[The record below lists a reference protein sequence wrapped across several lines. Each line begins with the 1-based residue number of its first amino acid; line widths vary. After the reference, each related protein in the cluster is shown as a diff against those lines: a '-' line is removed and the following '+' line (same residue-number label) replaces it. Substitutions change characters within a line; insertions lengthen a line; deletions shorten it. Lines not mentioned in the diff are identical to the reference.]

1 MKRVFYILC
10 AIILQVSACMAQTQG
25 GIVKTLGRPA
35 QKGVPLAGVT
45 IRVMES
51 HNAVVSG
58 KNGAFSLPMRKRE
71 GDPFTIQ
78 QVQKTGYELNDKDVI
93 GRKYAFSS
101 AHPITIVMVSTKQL
115 QAEKARIEK
124 NAYAV
129 AEKNYKQQLAALEA
143 RLKNGTIDVKK
154 YHGQVKSLQSGF
166 EKFQALI
173 DGLAEHY
180 AHIDYDDMD
189 ANEREIAQCIENG
202 NFEKAD
208 SLIHY
213 CFDATGVLAR
223 NLKNLERIERGIGQ
237 AKDVITDAN
246 RSMAEVLKRQ
256 AKDAEY
262 LYQLYTIALARFDN
276 EKAGRY
282 ILTRAELDT
291 TNVEWTVQAAKF
303 IADYRSDYDEA
314 MRCYDRAERYAS
326 KQPTWLS
333 TIYTNKGSIYL
344 EQGKYIE
351 AIKAD
356 SIALGLNLNL
366 YGKNDLSTLRTI
378 NNIAVALKK
387 LGLLKQAL
395 VTWNT
400 VYSIAIA
407 DKDTDREFIATVC
420 NNISTTCADLGLHS
434 MALEFGHKALD
445 AYKAK
450 GSVKGEALAC
460 CNIGGCY
467 SSMGQYQEALDCFDR
482 SEQLFKKLFGEDNP
496 QVAWVLAKK
505 GNLYSGLG
513 DTKKAYQYN
522 KRSLD
527 IYKRFY
533 DAKSVVVANALAN
546 FAAVNPNKQEAKAQ
560 VDTALTVLI
569 SQYGERQLDVAHAY
583 YKQAV
588 ICEDM
593 EQYAESEKR
602 LQRALLIY
610 NTIIGTRYNSFSAQ
624 CYASLSDVELGLN
637 RMDKA
642 VEYMN
647 QAVEI
652 SDSVNG
658 DRINLL
664 KLTALHQK
672 AALLLQQKNM
682 ADCKALCLQVIDD
695 SKQVTE
701 LFGDK
706 ISDFYLILSAITM
719 AEAKTKDLIVEKFSQ
734 ALDYALKAYRYKVK
748 VKGQDD
754 DALQSSIYNI
764 LVMSGVL
771 KQFGNAVSSEIAD
784 IIKHNPQQVQNALS
798 KAKQ

>member
-1 MKRVFYILC
+1 MKHTLCILYFILH
-10 AIILQVSACMAQTQG
+10 AIACLAQNQSG
-25 GIVKTLGRPA
+25 MVKTLGRPA

-45 IRVMES
+45 VRIAEA

-58 KNGAFSLPMRKRE
+58 KDGAFSLPMNKKDGESFVIR
-71 GDPFTIQ
+71 
-78 QVQKTGYELNDKDVI
+78 QVQKAGYELNDRDLI

-101 AHPITIVMVSTKQL
+101 THPITIVMVSAKQL
-115 QAEKARIEK
+115 QAEKARIEN
-124 NAYAV
+124 NAYSV
-129 AEKNYKQQLAALEA
+129 AEKNYKKKLAALEA
-143 RLKNGTIDVKK
+143 QLKNGQIDAEN
-154 YHGQVKSLQSGF
+154 YNGQIRSLQGDF
-166 EKFQALI
+166 ERFQSLI
-173 DGLAEHY
+173 DGLSEHY
-180 AHIDYDDMD
+180 AHIDYDEMD
-189 ANEREIAQCIENG
+189 ENEKEIAQCIENG
-202 NFEKAD
+202 NFDKAD
-208 SLIHY
+208 SLIHQ
-213 CFDATGVLAR
+213 CFDVTDVLSR
-223 NLKNLERIERGIGQ
+223 NLKALDRIEQGISQ
-237 AKDVITDAN
+237 AKDVIADTN
-246 RSMAEVLKRQ
+246 RLMAEVLKRQ

-276 EKAGRY
+276 EKAGQY

-344 EQGKYIE
+344 EQGKYAE

-356 SIALGLNLNL
+356 SIALGLSLNL
-366 YGKNDLSTLRTI
+366 YGKKALLTLKLINNTAATLR
-378 NNIAVALKK
+378 K
-387 LGLLKQAL
+387 LGQLKQAL

-467 SSMGQYQEALDCFDR
+467 SCMGQYQEALDCFDR

-533 DAKSVVVANALAN
+533 DAKSVVVANALAD

-560 VDTALTVLI
+560 EDSALAELI
-569 SQYGERQLDVAHAY
+569 SQYGERQLAVADAY

-652 SDSVNG
+652 NDSVNG

-695 SKQVTE
+695 SKQVAE
-701 LFGDK
+701 LFGDI

-734 ALDYALKAYRYKVK
+734 ALDYALKAYHYKVK

-764 LVMSGVL
+764 LVMSGAL

-784 IIKHNPQQVQNALS
+784 IIKNNPQQVQNALS

>member
-1 MKRVFYILC
+1 MKHTLCILYFILH
-10 AIILQVSACMAQTQG
+10 AIACLAQNQSG
-25 GIVKTLGRPA
+25 MVKTLGRPA

-45 IRVMES
+45 VRIAEA

-58 KNGAFSLPMRKRE
+58 KDGAFSLPMNKKDGESFVIR
-71 GDPFTIQ
+71 
-78 QVQKTGYELNDKDVI
+78 QVQKAGYELNDRDLI

-101 AHPITIVMVSTKQL
+101 THPITIVMVSAKQL
-115 QAEKARIEK
+115 QAEKARIEN
-124 NAYAV
+124 NAYSV
-129 AEKNYKQQLAALEA
+129 AEKNYKNKLAALEA
-143 RLKNGTIDVKK
+143 QLKNGQIDAEN
-154 YHGQVKSLQSGF
+154 YNGQIRSLQGDF
-166 EKFQALI
+166 ERFQSLI
-173 DGLAEHY
+173 DGLSEHY
-180 AHIDYDDMD
+180 AHIDYDEMD
-189 ANEREIAQCIENG
+189 ENEKEIAQCIENG
-202 NFEKAD
+202 NFDKAD
-208 SLIHY
+208 SLIHQ
-213 CFDATGVLAR
+213 CFDVTDVLSR
-223 NLKNLERIERGIGQ
+223 NLKALDRIEQGISQ
-237 AKDVITDAN
+237 AKDVIADTN
-246 RSMAEVLKRQ
+246 RLMAEVLKRQ

-276 EKAGRY
+276 EKAGQY

-344 EQGKYIE
+344 EQGKYVE

-356 SIALGLNLNL
+356 SIALGLSLNL
-366 YGKNDLSTLRTI
+366 YGKKALLTLKLINNTAATLR
-378 NNIAVALKK
+378 K
-387 LGLLKQAL
+387 LGQLKQAL

-450 GSVKGEALAC
+450 SSVKGEALAC

-467 SSMGQYQEALDCFDR
+467 SGMGQYQEALDCFDR

-533 DAKSVVVANALAN
+533 DAKSVVVANALAD

-560 VDTALTVLI
+560 VDSALTVLI
-569 SQYGERQLDVAHAY
+569 SQYGERQLAVADAY

-652 SDSVNG
+652 NDSVNG

-695 SKQVTE
+695 SKQVAE
-701 LFGDK
+701 LFGDI

-734 ALDYALKAYRYKVK
+734 ALDYALKAYHYKVK

-764 LVMSGVL
+764 LVMSGAL

-784 IIKHNPQQVQNALS
+784 IIKNNPQQVQNALS

>member
-1 MKRVFYILC
+1 MKHTLCILYFILH
-10 AIILQVSACMAQTQG
+10 AIACLAQNQSG
-25 GIVKTLGRPA
+25 MVKTLGRPA

-45 IRVMES
+45 VRIAEA

-58 KNGAFSLPMRKRE
+58 KDGSFSLPINKKDGESFVIR
-71 GDPFTIQ
+71 
-78 QVQKTGYELNDKDVI
+78 QVQKAGYELNDRDLI

-101 AHPITIVMVSTKQL
+101 THPITIVMVSAKQL
-115 QAEKARIEK
+115 QAEKAKIE
-124 NAYAV
+124 NNVYSV
-129 AEKNYKQQLAALEA
+129 AEKNYKNKLAALEA
-143 RLKNGTIDVKK
+143 QLKNGQIDAEN
-154 YHGQVKSLQSGF
+154 YNGQIRSLQGDF
-166 EKFQALI
+166 ERFQSLI
-173 DGLAEHY
+173 DGLSEHY
-180 AHIDYDDMD
+180 AHIDYDEMD
-189 ANEREIAQCIENG
+189 ENEKEIAQCIENG
-202 NFEKAD
+202 NFDKAD
-208 SLIHY
+208 SLIHQ
-213 CFDATGVLAR
+213 CFDVTDVLSR
-223 NLKNLERIERGIGQ
+223 NLKALDRIEQGISQ
-237 AKDVITDAN
+237 AKDVIADTN
-246 RSMAEVLKRQ
+246 RLMAEVLKRQ

-276 EKAGRY
+276 EKAGQY

-344 EQGKYIE
+344 EQGKYVE

-356 SIALGLNLNL
+356 SIALGLSLNL
-366 YGKNDLSTLRTI
+366 YGKKALLTLKLINNTAATLR
-378 NNIAVALKK
+378 K
-387 LGLLKQAL
+387 LGQLKQAL

-467 SSMGQYQEALDCFDR
+467 SGMGQYQEALDCFDR

-533 DAKSVVVANALAN
+533 DAKSVVVANALAD

-560 VDTALTVLI
+560 VDSALTVLI
-569 SQYGERQLDVAHAY
+569 SQYGERQLAVADAY

-695 SKQVTE
+695 SKQVAE

-734 ALDYALKAYRYKVK
+734 ALDYALKAYHYKVK

>member
-1 MKRVFYILC
+1 MKHTLCILYFILH
-10 AIILQVSACMAQTQG
+10 AIACLAQNQSG
-25 GIVKTLGRPA
+25 MVKTLGRPA

-45 IRVMES
+45 VRIAEA

-58 KNGAFSLPMRKRE
+58 KDGAFSLPMNKKDGESFVIR
-71 GDPFTIQ
+71 
-78 QVQKTGYELNDKDVI
+78 QVQKAGYELNDRDLI

-101 AHPITIVMVSTKQL
+101 THPITIVMVSAKQL
-115 QAEKARIEK
+115 QAEKARIEN
-124 NAYAV
+124 NAYSV
-129 AEKNYKQQLAALEA
+129 AEKNYKNKLAALEA
-143 RLKNGTIDVKK
+143 QLKNGQIDAEN
-154 YHGQVKSLQSGF
+154 YNGQIRSLQGDF
-166 EKFQALI
+166 ERFQSLI
-173 DGLAEHY
+173 DGLSEHY
-180 AHIDYDDMD
+180 AHIDYDEMD
-189 ANEREIAQCIENG
+189 ENEKEIAQCIENG
-202 NFEKAD
+202 NFDKAD
-208 SLIHY
+208 SLIHQ
-213 CFDATGVLAR
+213 CFDVTDVLSR
-223 NLKNLERIERGIGQ
+223 NLKALDRIEQGISQ
-237 AKDVITDAN
+237 AKDVIADTN
-246 RSMAEVLKRQ
+246 RLMAEVLKRQ

-276 EKAGRY
+276 EKAGQY

-344 EQGKYIE
+344 EQGKYVE

-356 SIALGLNLNL
+356 SIALGLSLNL
-366 YGKNDLSTLRTI
+366 YGKKALLTLKLINNTAATLR
-378 NNIAVALKK
+378 K
-387 LGLLKQAL
+387 LGQLKQAL

-467 SSMGQYQEALDCFDR
+467 SGMGQYQEALDCFDR

-533 DAKSVVVANALAN
+533 DAKSVVVANALAD

-560 VDTALTVLI
+560 VDSALTVLI
-569 SQYGERQLDVAHAY
+569 SQYGERQLAVADAY

-652 SDSVNG
+652 NDSVNG

-672 AALLLQQKNM
+672 AALLLQQQNM

-695 SKQVTE
+695 SKQVAE
-701 LFGDK
+701 LFGDI

-734 ALDYALKAYRYKVK
+734 ALDYALKAYHYKVK

-764 LVMSGVL
+764 LVMSGAL

-784 IIKHNPQQVQNALS
+784 IIKNNPQQVQNALS

>member
-1 MKRVFYILC
+1 MKHTLCILYFILH
-10 AIILQVSACMAQTQG
+10 AIACLAQNQSG
-25 GIVKTLGRPA
+25 MVKTLGRPA

-45 IRVMES
+45 VRIAEA

-58 KNGAFSLPMRKRE
+58 KDGAFSLPMNKKDGESFVIR
-71 GDPFTIQ
+71 
-78 QVQKTGYELNDKDVI
+78 QVQKAGYELNDRNLI

-101 AHPITIVMVSTKQL
+101 THPITIVMVSAKQL
-115 QAEKARIEK
+115 QAEKARIEN
-124 NAYAV
+124 NAYSV
-129 AEKNYKQQLAALEA
+129 AEKNYKNKLAALEA
-143 RLKNGTIDVKK
+143 QLKNGQIDAEN
-154 YHGQVKSLQSGF
+154 YNGQIRSLQGDF
-166 EKFQALI
+166 ERFQSLI
-173 DGLAEHY
+173 DGLSEHY
-180 AHIDYDDMD
+180 AHIDYDEMD
-189 ANEREIAQCIENG
+189 ENEKEIAQCIENG
-202 NFEKAD
+202 NFDKAD
-208 SLIHY
+208 SLIHQ
-213 CFDATGVLAR
+213 CFDVTDVLSR
-223 NLKNLERIERGIGQ
+223 NLKALDRIEQGISQ
-237 AKDVITDAN
+237 AKDVIADTN
-246 RSMAEVLKRQ
+246 RLMAEVLKRQ

-276 EKAGRY
+276 EKAEQY

-344 EQGKYIE
+344 EQGKYVE

-356 SIALGLNLNL
+356 SIALGLSLNL
-366 YGKNDLSTLRTI
+366 YGKKALLTLKLINNTAATLR
-378 NNIAVALKK
+378 K
-387 LGLLKQAL
+387 LGQLKQAL

-467 SSMGQYQEALDCFDR
+467 SGMGQYQEALDCFDR

-533 DAKSVVVANALAN
+533 DAKSVVVANALAD

-560 VDTALTVLI
+560 VDSALTVLI
-569 SQYGERQLDVAHAY
+569 SQYGERQLAVADAY

-652 SDSVNG
+652 NDSVNG

-695 SKQVTE
+695 SKQVAE
-701 LFGDK
+701 LFGDI

-734 ALDYALKAYRYKVK
+734 ALDYALKAYHYKVK

-764 LVMSGVL
+764 LVMSGAL

-784 IIKHNPQQVQNALS
+784 IIKNNPQQVQNALS

>member
-1 MKRVFYILC
+1 MKRTLCILYFILH
-10 AIILQVSACMAQTQG
+10 AIACLAQNQSG
-25 GIVKTLGRPA
+25 MVRTLGRPA

-45 IRVMES
+45 VRIAEA

-58 KNGAFSLPMRKRE
+58 KDGAFSLPMNKKDGESFVIR
-71 GDPFTIQ
+71 
-78 QVQKTGYELNDKDVI
+78 QVQKAGYELNDRDLI

-101 AHPITIVMVSTKQL
+101 THPITIVMVSAKQL
-115 QAEKARIEK
+115 QAEKARIEN
-124 NAYAV
+124 NAYSV
-129 AEKNYKQQLAALEA
+129 AEKNYKNKLAALEA
-143 RLKNGTIDVKK
+143 QLKNGQIDAEK
-154 YHGQVKSLQSGF
+154 YSGQIRSLQGDF
-166 EKFQALI
+166 ERFQSLI
-173 DGLAEHY
+173 DGLSEHY

-189 ANEREIAQCIENG
+189 ENEKEIAQCIENG
-202 NFEKAD
+202 NFDKAD
-208 SLIHY
+208 SLIHQ
-213 CFDATGVLAR
+213 CFDVTDVLSR
-223 NLKNLERIERGIGQ
+223 NLKALDRIEQGISQ
-237 AKDVITDAN
+237 AKDVIADTN
-246 RSMAEVLKRQ
+246 RLMAEVLRRQ

-276 EKAGRY
+276 EKAGQY

-344 EQGKYIE
+344 EQGKYVE

-356 SIALGLNLNL
+356 SIALGLSLNL
-366 YGKNDLSTLRTI
+366 YGKKALLTLKLINNTAATLRKI
-378 NNIAVALKK
+378 
-387 LGLLKQAL
+387 GQLKQAL

-467 SSMGQYQEALDCFDR
+467 SGMGQYQEALDCFDR

-533 DAKSVVVANALAN
+533 DAKSVVVANALAD

-560 VDTALTVLI
+560 VDSALTVLV
-569 SQYGERQLDVAHAY
+569 SHYGERQLAVADAY
-583 YKQAV
+583 YTQA
-588 ICEDM
+588 IISADM
-593 EQYAESEKR
+593 EQYVESER
-602 LQRALLIY
+602 QLQRALLIY
-610 NTIIGTRYNSFSAQ
+610 NTVIGTRYNQFSAQ

-642 VEYMN
+642 VEYMS

-652 SDSVNG
+652 NDSVNG
-658 DRINLL
+658 DIFNLL
-664 KLTALHQK
+664 KLTALYQK

-695 SKQVTE
+695 SKQVAE

-734 ALDYALKAYRYKVK
+734 ALDYALKAYHYKVK

-764 LVMSGVL
+764 LVISGVL
-771 KQFGNAVSSEIAD
+771 KQLGNAVSSEIAD

>member
-1 MKRVFYILC
+1 MKHTLCILYFILH
-10 AIILQVSACMAQTQG
+10 AIACLAQNQSG
-25 GIVKTLGRPA
+25 MVKTLGRPA

-45 IRVMES
+45 VRIAEA

-58 KNGAFSLPMRKRE
+58 KDGAFSLPMNKKDGESFVIR
-71 GDPFTIQ
+71 
-78 QVQKTGYELNDKDVI
+78 QVQKAGYELNDRDLI

-101 AHPITIVMVSTKQL
+101 THPITIVMVSAKQL
-115 QAEKARIEK
+115 QAEKARIEN
-124 NAYAV
+124 NAYSV
-129 AEKNYKQQLAALEA
+129 AEKNYKNKLAALEA
-143 RLKNGTIDVKK
+143 QLKNGQIDAEN
-154 YHGQVKSLQSGF
+154 YNGQIRSLQGDF
-166 EKFQALI
+166 ERFQSLI
-173 DGLAEHY
+173 DGLSEHY
-180 AHIDYDDMD
+180 AHIDYDEMD
-189 ANEREIAQCIENG
+189 ENEKEIAQCIENG
-202 NFEKAD
+202 NFDKAD
-208 SLIHY
+208 SLIHR
-213 CFDATGVLAR
+213 CFDVTDVLSR
-223 NLKNLERIERGIGQ
+223 NLKALDRIEQGISQ
-237 AKDVITDAN
+237 AKDVIADTN
-246 RSMAEVLKRQ
+246 RLMAEVLRRQ

-276 EKAGRY
+276 EKAGQY

-344 EQGKYIE
+344 EQGKYVE

-356 SIALGLNLNL
+356 SIALGLSLNL
-366 YGKNDLSTLRTI
+366 YGKKALLTLKLINNTAATLRKI
-378 NNIAVALKK
+378 
-387 LGLLKQAL
+387 GQLKQAL

-467 SSMGQYQEALDCFDR
+467 SGMGQYQEALDCFDR

-533 DAKSVVVANALAN
+533 DAKSVVVANALAD

-560 VDTALTVLI
+560 VDSALTVLI
-569 SQYGERQLDVAHAY
+569 SQYGERQLAVADAY

-652 SDSVNG
+652 NDSVNG

-695 SKQVTE
+695 SKQVAE
-701 LFGDK
+701 LFGDI

-734 ALDYALKAYRYKVK
+734 ALDYALKAYHYKVK

-764 LVMSGVL
+764 LVMSGAL

-784 IIKHNPQQVQNALS
+784 IIKNNPQQVQNALS

>member
-1 MKRVFYILC
+1 MKRTLCILYFILH
-10 AIILQVSACMAQTQG
+10 AIACLAQNQSG
-25 GIVKTLGRPA
+25 MVKTLGRPA

-45 IRVMES
+45 VRIAEA

-58 KNGAFSLPMRKRE
+58 KDGAFSLPMNKKDGESFVIR
-71 GDPFTIQ
+71 
-78 QVQKTGYELNDKDVI
+78 QVQKAGYELNDRDLI

-101 AHPITIVMVSTKQL
+101 THPITIVMVSAKQL
-115 QAEKARIEK
+115 QAEKARIEN
-124 NAYAV
+124 NAYSV
-129 AEKNYKQQLAALEA
+129 AEKNYKKKLAALEA
-143 RLKNGTIDVKK
+143 QLKNGQIDAEN
-154 YHGQVKSLQSGF
+154 YNGQIRSLQGDF
-166 EKFQALI
+166 ERFQSLI
-173 DGLAEHY
+173 DGLSEHY
-180 AHIDYDDMD
+180 AHIDYDEMD
-189 ANEREIAQCIENG
+189 ENEKEIAQCIENG
-202 NFEKAD
+202 NFDKAD
-208 SLIHY
+208 SLIHQ
-213 CFDATGVLAR
+213 CFDVTDVLSR
-223 NLKNLERIERGIGQ
+223 NLKALDRIEQGISQ
-237 AKDVITDAN
+237 AKDVIADTN
-246 RSMAEVLKRQ
+246 RLMAEVLRRQ

-276 EKAGRY
+276 EKAGQY

-303 IADYRSDYDEA
+303 IDNYQSDYDKA
-314 MRCYDRAERYAS
+314 MRYYDRAERYAS
-326 KQPTWLS
+326 KHPVWLP
-333 TIYTNKGSIYL
+333 TIYANKGSIYL

-356 SIALGLNLNL
+356 SIALGLSLNL
-366 YGKNDLSTLRTI
+366 YEKKALLTLKLINNTAATLR
-378 NNIAVALKK
+378 K
-387 LGLLKQAL
+387 LGQLKQAL

-467 SSMGQYQEALDCFDR
+467 SGMGQYQEALDCFDR

-533 DAKSVVVANALAN
+533 DAKSVVVANALAD

-560 VDTALTVLI
+560 VDSALTVLI
-569 SQYGERQLDVAHAY
+569 SQYGERQLAVADAY

-652 SDSVNG
+652 NDSVNG
-658 DRINLL
+658 DRINQL

-695 SKQVTE
+695 SKQVAE

-734 ALDYALKAYRYKVK
+734 ALDYALKAYHYKVK

-764 LVMSGVL
+764 LVISGVL
-771 KQFGNAVSSEIAD
+771 KQLGNAVSSEIAD

>member
-1 MKRVFYILC
+1 MKRTLYILYFILH
-10 AIILQVSACMAQTQG
+10 AIACLAQNQSG
-25 GIVKTLGRPA
+25 MVKTLGRPA

-45 IRVMES
+45 VRIAEA

-58 KNGAFSLPMRKRE
+58 KDGAFSLPINKKDGESFVIR
-71 GDPFTIQ
+71 
-78 QVQKTGYELNDKDVI
+78 QVQKAGYELNDRDLI

-101 AHPITIVMVSTKQL
+101 THPITIVMVSAKQL
-115 QAEKARIEK
+115 QAEKARIEN
-124 NAYAV
+124 NAYSV
-129 AEKNYKQQLAALEA
+129 AEKNYKNKLAALEA
-143 RLKNGTIDVKK
+143 QLKNGQIDAEK
-154 YHGQVKSLQSGF
+154 YNGQIRSLQGDF
-166 EKFQALI
+166 ERFQSLI
-173 DGLAEHY
+173 DGLSEHY

-189 ANEREIAQCIENG
+189 ENEKEIAQCIENG
-202 NFEKAD
+202 NFDKAD
-208 SLIHY
+208 SLIHQ
-213 CFDATGVLAR
+213 CFDVTDVLSR
-223 NLKNLERIERGIGQ
+223 NLKALDRIEQGISQ
-237 AKDVITDAN
+237 AKDVIADAN
-246 RSMAEVLKRQ
+246 RSMAKVLRRQ

-276 EKAGRY
+276 EKAGQY

-344 EQGKYIE
+344 EQGKYVE

-356 SIALGLNLNL
+356 SIALGLSLNL
-366 YGKNDLSTLRTI
+366 YGKKALLTLKLINNTAATLR
-378 NNIAVALKK
+378 K
-387 LGLLKQAL
+387 LGQLKQAL

-467 SSMGQYQEALDCFDR
+467 SGMGQYQEALDCFDR

-533 DAKSVVVANALAN
+533 DAKSVVVANALAD

-560 VDTALTVLI
+560 VDSALTVLI

-602 LQRALLIY
+602 LQRALLVY

-624 CYASLSDVELGLN
+624 CLASLSDVEWGLN
-637 RMDKA
+637 KMDKA
-642 VEYMN
+642 MEYMN

-652 SDSVNG
+652 SDSING
-658 DRINLL
+658 GCINLL
-664 KLTALHQK
+664 KLTALYQK

-695 SKQVTE
+695 SKQVAE

-734 ALDYALKAYRYKVK
+734 ALDYALKAYHYKVK

-764 LVMSGVL
+764 LVISGVL
-771 KQFGNAVSSEIAD
+771 KQLGNAVSSEIAD

>member
-1 MKRVFYILC
+1 MKRTLYILYFILH
-10 AIILQVSACMAQTQG
+10 AIACLAQNQSG
-25 GIVKTLGRPA
+25 MVRTLGRPA

-45 IRVMES
+45 VRIAEA

-58 KNGAFSLPMRKRE
+58 KDGAFSLPINKKDGESFVIR
-71 GDPFTIQ
+71 
-78 QVQKTGYELNDKDVI
+78 QVQKAGYELNDRDLI

-101 AHPITIVMVSTKQL
+101 THPITIVMVSAKQL
-115 QAEKARIEK
+115 QAEKARIEN
-124 NAYAV
+124 NAYSV
-129 AEKNYKQQLAALEA
+129 AEKNYKNKLAALEA
-143 RLKNGTIDVKK
+143 QLKNGQIDAEK
-154 YHGQVKSLQSGF
+154 YNGQIRSLQGDF
-166 EKFQALI
+166 ERFQSLI
-173 DGLAEHY
+173 DGLSEHY
-180 AHIDYDDMD
+180 AHIDYDEMD
-189 ANEREIAQCIENG
+189 ENEKEIAQCIENG
-202 NFEKAD
+202 NFDKAD
-208 SLIHY
+208 SLIHQ
-213 CFDATGVLAR
+213 CFDVTDVLSR
-223 NLKNLERIERGIGQ
+223 NLKALDRIEQGISQ
-237 AKDVITDAN
+237 AKDVIADTN
-246 RSMAEVLKRQ
+246 RLMAEVLKRQ

-276 EKAGRY
+276 EKAGQY

-344 EQGKYIE
+344 EQGKYVE

-356 SIALGLNLNL
+356 SIALGLSLNL
-366 YGKNDLSTLRTI
+366 YGKKALLTLKLINNTAATLR
-378 NNIAVALKK
+378 K
-387 LGLLKQAL
+387 LGQLKQAL

-467 SSMGQYQEALDCFDR
+467 SGMGQYQEALDCFDR

-533 DAKSVVVANALAN
+533 DAKSVVVANALAD

-560 VDTALTVLI
+560 VDSALTVLI

-602 LQRALLIY
+602 LQRALLVY

-652 SDSVNG
+652 NDSVNG

-695 SKQVTE
+695 SKQVAE
-701 LFGDK
+701 LFGDI

-734 ALDYALKAYRYKVK
+734 ALDYALKAYHYKVK

-764 LVMSGVL
+764 LVISGVL
-771 KQFGNAVSSEIAD
+771 KQLGNAVSSEIAD

>member
-1 MKRVFYILC
+1 MKRTLCILYFILH
-10 AIILQVSACMAQTQG
+10 AIACLAQNQSG
-25 GIVKTLGRPA
+25 MVRTLGRPA

-45 IRVMES
+45 VRIAEA

-58 KNGAFSLPMRKRE
+58 KDGAFSLPMNKKDGESFVIR
-71 GDPFTIQ
+71 
-78 QVQKTGYELNDKDVI
+78 QVQKAGYELNDRDLI

-101 AHPITIVMVSTKQL
+101 THPITIVMVSAKQL
-115 QAEKARIEK
+115 QAEKARIEN
-124 NAYAV
+124 NAYSV
-129 AEKNYKQQLAALEA
+129 AEKNYKNKLAALEA
-143 RLKNGTIDVKK
+143 QLKNGQIDAEK
-154 YHGQVKSLQSGF
+154 YSGQIRSLQGDF
-166 EKFQALI
+166 ERFQSLI
-173 DGLAEHY
+173 DGLSEHY

-189 ANEREIAQCIENG
+189 ENEKEIAQCIENG
-202 NFEKAD
+202 NFDKAD
-208 SLIHY
+208 SLIHR
-213 CFDATGVLAR
+213 CFDVTDVLSR
-223 NLKNLERIERGIGQ
+223 NLKALDRIEQGISQ
-237 AKDVITDAN
+237 AKDVIADTN
-246 RSMAEVLKRQ
+246 RLMAEVLRRQ

-276 EKAGRY
+276 EKAGQY

-344 EQGKYIE
+344 EQGKYVE

-356 SIALGLNLNL
+356 SIALGLSLNL
-366 YGKNDLSTLRTI
+366 YGKKALLTLKLINNTAATLRKI
-378 NNIAVALKK
+378 
-387 LGLLKQAL
+387 GQLKQAL

-467 SSMGQYQEALDCFDR
+467 SGMGQYQEALDCFDR

-533 DAKSVVVANALAN
+533 DAKSVVVANALAD

-560 VDTALTVLI
+560 VDSALTVLV
-569 SQYGERQLDVAHAY
+569 SHYGERQLAVADAY
-583 YKQAV
+583 YTQA
-588 ICEDM
+588 IISADM
-593 EQYAESEKR
+593 EQYVESER
-602 LQRALLIY
+602 QLQRALLIY
-610 NTIIGTRYNSFSAQ
+610 NTVIGTRYNSFSAR
-624 CYASLSDVELGLN
+624 CLASLSDVEWGLN
-637 RMDKA
+637 KMDKA
-642 VEYMN
+642 MEYMN

-652 SDSVNG
+652 SDSING
-658 DRINLL
+658 GCINLL
-664 KLTALHQK
+664 KLTALYQK

-695 SKQVTE
+695 SKQVAE

-734 ALDYALKAYRYKVK
+734 ALDYALKAYHYKVK

-764 LVMSGVL
+764 LVISGVL
-771 KQFGNAVSSEIAD
+771 KQLGNAVSSEIAD

>member
-1 MKRVFYILC
+1 MKRTLYILYFILH
-10 AIILQVSACMAQTQG
+10 AIACLAQNQSG
-25 GIVKTLGRPA
+25 MVRTLGRPA

-45 IRVMES
+45 VRIAEA

-58 KNGAFSLPMRKRE
+58 KDGAFSLPINKKDGESFVIR
-71 GDPFTIQ
+71 
-78 QVQKTGYELNDKDVI
+78 QVQKAGYELNDRDLI

-101 AHPITIVMVSTKQL
+101 THPITIVMVSAKQL
-115 QAEKARIEK
+115 QAEKARIEN
-124 NAYAV
+124 NAYSV
-129 AEKNYKQQLAALEA
+129 AEKNYKNKLAALEA
-143 RLKNGTIDVKK
+143 QLKNGQIDAEK
-154 YHGQVKSLQSGF
+154 YNGQIRSLQGDF
-166 EKFQALI
+166 ERFQSLI
-173 DGLAEHY
+173 DGLSEHY

-189 ANEREIAQCIENG
+189 ENEKEIAQCIENG
-202 NFEKAD
+202 NFDKAD
-208 SLIHY
+208 SLIHQ
-213 CFDATGVLAR
+213 CFDVTDVLSR
-223 NLKNLERIERGIGQ
+223 NLKALDRIEQGISQ
-237 AKDVITDAN
+237 AKDVIADAN
-246 RSMAEVLKRQ
+246 RSMAKVLRRQ

-276 EKAGRY
+276 EKAGQY

-344 EQGKYIE
+344 EQGKYVE

-356 SIALGLNLNL
+356 SIALGLSLNL
-366 YGKNDLSTLRTI
+366 YGKKALLTLKLINNTAATLR
-378 NNIAVALKK
+378 K
-387 LGLLKQAL
+387 LGQLKQAL

-467 SSMGQYQEALDCFDR
+467 SGMGQYQEALDCFDR

-533 DAKSVVVANALAN
+533 DAKSVVVANALAD

-560 VDTALTVLI
+560 VDSALTVLI

-624 CYASLSDVELGLN
+624 CLASLSDVEWGLN
-637 RMDKA
+637 KMDKA
-642 VEYMN
+642 MEYMN

-652 SDSVNG
+652 SDSING
-658 DRINLL
+658 GCINLL
-664 KLTALHQK
+664 KLTALYQK

-695 SKQVTE
+695 SKQVAE

-734 ALDYALKAYRYKVK
+734 ALDYALKAYHYKVK

-764 LVMSGVL
+764 LVISGVL
-771 KQFGNAVSSEIAD
+771 KQLGNAVSSEIAD

>member
-1 MKRVFYILC
+1 MKHTLCILYFILH
-10 AIILQVSACMAQTQG
+10 AIACLAQNQSG
-25 GIVKTLGRPA
+25 MVKTLGRPA

-45 IRVMES
+45 VRIAEA

-58 KNGAFSLPMRKRE
+58 KDGAFSLPMNKKDGESFVIR
-71 GDPFTIQ
+71 
-78 QVQKTGYELNDKDVI
+78 QVQKAGYELNDRDLI

-101 AHPITIVMVSTKQL
+101 THPITIVMVSAKQL
-115 QAEKARIEK
+115 QAEKARIEN
-124 NAYAV
+124 NAYSV
-129 AEKNYKQQLAALEA
+129 AEKNYKKKLAALEA
-143 RLKNGTIDVKK
+143 QLKNGQIDAEN
-154 YHGQVKSLQSGF
+154 YNGQIRSLQGDF
-166 EKFQALI
+166 ERFQSLI
-173 DGLAEHY
+173 DGLSEHY
-180 AHIDYDDMD
+180 AHIDYDEMD
-189 ANEREIAQCIENG
+189 ENEKEIAQCIENG
-202 NFEKAD
+202 NFDKAD
-208 SLIHY
+208 SLIHQ
-213 CFDATGVLAR
+213 CFDVTDVLSR
-223 NLKNLERIERGIGQ
+223 NLKALDRIEQGISQ
-237 AKDVITDAN
+237 AKDVIADTN
-246 RSMAEVLKRQ
+246 RLMAEVLKRQ

-276 EKAGRY
+276 EKAGQY

-344 EQGKYIE
+344 EQGKYAE

-356 SIALGLNLNL
+356 SIALGLSLNL
-366 YGKNDLSTLRTI
+366 YGKKALLTLKLINNTAATLR
-378 NNIAVALKK
+378 K
-387 LGLLKQAL
+387 LGQLKQAL

-467 SSMGQYQEALDCFDR
+467 SCMGQYQEALDCFDR

-533 DAKSVVVANALAN
+533 DAKSVVVANALAD

-560 VDTALTVLI
+560 VDSALTVLI
-569 SQYGERQLDVAHAY
+569 SQYGERQLAVADAY

-652 SDSVNG
+652 NDSVNG

-695 SKQVTE
+695 SKQVAE
-701 LFGDK
+701 LFGDI

-734 ALDYALKAYRYKVK
+734 ALDYALKAYHYKVK

-764 LVMSGVL
+764 LVMSGAL

-784 IIKHNPQQVQNALS
+784 IIKNNPQQVQNALS

>member
-1 MKRVFYILC
+1 MKRTLYILYFILH
-10 AIILQVSACMAQTQG
+10 AIACLAQNQSG
-25 GIVKTLGRPA
+25 MVKTLGRPA

-45 IRVMES
+45 VRIAEA

-58 KNGAFSLPMRKRE
+58 KYGAFSLPINKKDGESFVIR
-71 GDPFTIQ
+71 
-78 QVQKTGYELNDKDVI
+78 QVQKAGYELNDRDLI

-101 AHPITIVMVSTKQL
+101 THPITIVMVSAKQL
-115 QAEKARIEK
+115 QAEKARIES
-124 NAYAV
+124 NAYSV
-129 AEKNYKQQLAALEA
+129 AEKNYRNKLAALEA
-143 RLKNGTIDVKK
+143 QLKNGQIDAEN
-154 YHGQVKSLQSGF
+154 YNGQIRSLQGDF
-166 EKFQALI
+166 ERFQSLI
-173 DGLAEHY
+173 DGLSEHY
-180 AHIDYDDMD
+180 AHIDYDEMD
-189 ANEREIAQCIENG
+189 ENEKEIAQCIENG
-202 NFEKAD
+202 NFDKAD
-208 SLIHY
+208 SLIHQ
-213 CFDATGVLAR
+213 CFDVTDVLSR
-223 NLKNLERIERGIGQ
+223 NLKALDRIEQGISQ
-237 AKDVITDAN
+237 AKDVIADTN
-246 RSMAEVLKRQ
+246 RLMAEVLKRQ

-276 EKAGRY
+276 EKAGQY

-344 EQGKYIE
+344 EQGKYVE

-356 SIALGLNLNL
+356 SIALGLSLNL
-366 YGKNDLSTLRTI
+366 YGNKALLTLKLINNTAATLR
-378 NNIAVALKK
+378 K
-387 LGLLKQAL
+387 LGQLKQAL

-467 SSMGQYQEALDCFDR
+467 SCMGQYQEALDCFDR

-533 DAKSVVVANALAN
+533 DAKSVVVANALAD

-560 VDTALTVLI
+560 VDSALTVLI
-569 SQYGERQLDVAHAY
+569 SQYGERQLAVADAY

-652 SDSVNG
+652 NDSVNG

-695 SKQVTE
+695 SKQVAE

-719 AEAKTKDLIVEKFSQ
+719 TEAKTKDLIVEKFSQ
-734 ALDYALKAYRYKVK
+734 ALDYALKAYHYKVK

>member
-1 MKRVFYILC
+1 MKRTLCILYFILH
-10 AIILQVSACMAQTQG
+10 AIACLAQNQSG
-25 GIVKTLGRPA
+25 MVKTLGRPA

-45 IRVMES
+45 VRIAEA

-58 KNGAFSLPMRKRE
+58 KDGAFSLPMNKKDGESFVIR
-71 GDPFTIQ
+71 
-78 QVQKTGYELNDKDVI
+78 QVQKAGYELNDRDLI

-101 AHPITIVMVSTKQL
+101 THPITIVMVSAKQL
-115 QAEKARIEK
+115 QAEKARIEN
-124 NAYAV
+124 NAYSV
-129 AEKNYKQQLAALEA
+129 AEKNYKNKLAALEA
-143 RLKNGTIDVKK
+143 QLKNGQIDAEK
-154 YHGQVKSLQSGF
+154 YNGQIRSLQGDF
-166 EKFQALI
+166 ERFQSLI
-173 DGLAEHY
+173 DGLSEHY
-180 AHIDYDDMD
+180 AHIDYDEMD
-189 ANEREIAQCIENG
+189 ENEKEIAQCIENG
-202 NFEKAD
+202 NFDKAD
-208 SLIHY
+208 SLIHQ
-213 CFDATGVLAR
+213 CFDVTDVLSR
-223 NLKNLERIERGIGQ
+223 NLKALDRIEQGISQ
-237 AKDVITDAN
+237 AKDVIADTN
-246 RSMAEVLKRQ
+246 RLMAEVLKRQ

-276 EKAGRY
+276 EKAEQY

-344 EQGKYIE
+344 EQGKYVE

-356 SIALGLNLNL
+356 SIALGLSLNL
-366 YGKNDLSTLRTI
+366 YGKKALLTLKLINNTAATLR
-378 NNIAVALKK
+378 K
-387 LGLLKQAL
+387 LGQLKQAL

-467 SSMGQYQEALDCFDR
+467 SGMGQYQEALDCFDR

-533 DAKSVVVANALAN
+533 DAKSVVVANALAD

-560 VDTALTVLI
+560 VDSALTVLI

-602 LQRALLIY
+602 LQRALLVY

-642 VEYMN
+642 VEYMS

-652 SDSVNG
+652 NDSVNG
-658 DRINLL
+658 DKFNLL
-664 KLTALHQK
+664 KLTALYQK

-695 SKQVTE
+695 SKQVAE

-734 ALDYALKAYRYKVK
+734 ALDYALKAYHYKVK
-748 VKGQDD
+748 VKGRDD

-764 LVMSGVL
+764 LVISGVL
-771 KQFGNAVSSEIAD
+771 KQLGNAVSSEIAD

>member
-1 MKRVFYILC
+1 MKHTLCILYFILH
-10 AIILQVSACMAQTQG
+10 AIACLAQNQSG
-25 GIVKTLGRPA
+25 MVKTLGRPA

-45 IRVMES
+45 VRIAEA

-58 KNGAFSLPMRKRE
+58 KDGAFSLPMNKKDGESFVIR
-71 GDPFTIQ
+71 
-78 QVQKTGYELNDKDVI
+78 QVQKAGYELNDRDLI

-101 AHPITIVMVSTKQL
+101 THPITIVMVSAKQL
-115 QAEKARIEK
+115 QAEKARIEN
-124 NAYAV
+124 NAYSV
-129 AEKNYKQQLAALEA
+129 AEKNYKNKLAALEA
-143 RLKNGTIDVKK
+143 QLKNGQIDAEK
-154 YHGQVKSLQSGF
+154 YNGQIRSLQGDF
-166 EKFQALI
+166 ERFQSLI
-173 DGLAEHY
+173 DGLSEHY
-180 AHIDYDDMD
+180 AHIDYDEMD
-189 ANEREIAQCIENG
+189 ENEKEIAQCIENG
-202 NFEKAD
+202 NFDKAD
-208 SLIHY
+208 SLIHQ
-213 CFDATGVLAR
+213 CFDVTDVLSR
-223 NLKNLERIERGIGQ
+223 NLKALDRIEQGISQ
-237 AKDVITDAN
+237 AKDVIADTN
-246 RSMAEVLKRQ
+246 RLMAEVLKRQ

-276 EKAGRY
+276 EKAGQY

-344 EQGKYIE
+344 EQGKYVE

-356 SIALGLNLNL
+356 SIALGLSLNL
-366 YGKNDLSTLRTI
+366 YGKKALLTLKLINNTAATLR
-378 NNIAVALKK
+378 K
-387 LGLLKQAL
+387 LGQLKQAL

-450 GSVKGEALAC
+450 DSVKGEALAC

-467 SSMGQYQEALDCFDR
+467 SGMGQYQEALDCFDR

-533 DAKSVVVANALAN
+533 DAKSVVVANALAD

-560 VDTALTVLI
+560 VDSALTVLI
-569 SQYGERQLDVAHAY
+569 SQYGERQLAVADAY

-652 SDSVNG
+652 NDSVNG

-695 SKQVTE
+695 SKQVAE
-701 LFGDK
+701 LFGDI

-734 ALDYALKAYRYKVK
+734 ALDYALKAYHYKVK

-764 LVMSGVL
+764 LVMSGAL

-784 IIKHNPQQVQNALS
+784 IIKNNPQQVQNALS

>member
-1 MKRVFYILC
+1 MKHTLCILYFILH
-10 AIILQVSACMAQTQG
+10 AIACLAQNQSG
-25 GIVKTLGRPA
+25 MVKTLGRPA

-45 IRVMES
+45 VRIAEA

-58 KNGAFSLPMRKRE
+58 KDGAFSLPMNKKDGESFVIR
-71 GDPFTIQ
+71 
-78 QVQKTGYELNDKDVI
+78 QVQKAGYELNDRDLI

-101 AHPITIVMVSTKQL
+101 THPITIVMVSAKQL
-115 QAEKARIEK
+115 QAEKARIEN
-124 NAYAV
+124 NAYSV
-129 AEKNYKQQLAALEA
+129 AEKNYKKKLAALEA
-143 RLKNGTIDVKK
+143 QLKNGQIDAEN
-154 YHGQVKSLQSGF
+154 YNGQIRSLQGDF
-166 EKFQALI
+166 ERFQSLI
-173 DGLAEHY
+173 DGLSEHY
-180 AHIDYDDMD
+180 AHIDYDEMD
-189 ANEREIAQCIENG
+189 ENEKEIAQCIENG
-202 NFEKAD
+202 NFDKAD
-208 SLIHY
+208 SLIHQ
-213 CFDATGVLAR
+213 CFDVTDVLSR
-223 NLKNLERIERGIGQ
+223 NLKALDRIEQGISQ
-237 AKDVITDAN
+237 AKDVIADTN
-246 RSMAEVLKRQ
+246 RLMAEVLKRQ

-276 EKAGRY
+276 EKAGQY

-344 EQGKYIE
+344 EQGKYVE

-356 SIALGLNLNL
+356 SIALGLSLNL
-366 YGKNDLSTLRTI
+366 YGKKALLTLKLINNTAATLR
-378 NNIAVALKK
+378 K
-387 LGLLKQAL
+387 LGQLKQAL

-467 SSMGQYQEALDCFDR
+467 SCMGQYQEALDCFDR

-533 DAKSVVVANALAN
+533 DAKSVVVANALAD

-560 VDTALTVLI
+560 VDSALTVLI
-569 SQYGERQLDVAHAY
+569 SQYGERQLAVADAY

-652 SDSVNG
+652 NDSVNG

-695 SKQVTE
+695 SKQVAE
-701 LFGDK
+701 LFGDI

-734 ALDYALKAYRYKVK
+734 ALDYALKAYHYKVK

-764 LVMSGVL
+764 LVMSGAL

-784 IIKHNPQQVQNALS
+784 IIKNNPQQVQNALS

>member
-1 MKRVFYILC
+1 MKRTLYILYFILH
-10 AIILQVSACMAQTQG
+10 AIACLAQNQSG
-25 GIVKTLGRPA
+25 MVRTLGRPA

-45 IRVMES
+45 VRIAEA

-58 KNGAFSLPMRKRE
+58 KDGAFSLPINKKDGESFVIR
-71 GDPFTIQ
+71 
-78 QVQKTGYELNDKDVI
+78 QVQKAGYELNDRDLI

-101 AHPITIVMVSTKQL
+101 THPITIVMVSAKQL
-115 QAEKARIEK
+115 QAEKARIEN
-124 NAYAV
+124 NAYSV
-129 AEKNYKQQLAALEA
+129 AEKNYKNKLAALEA
-143 RLKNGTIDVKK
+143 QLKNGQIDAEK
-154 YHGQVKSLQSGF
+154 YNGQIRSLQGDF
-166 EKFQALI
+166 ERFQSLI
-173 DGLAEHY
+173 DGLSEHY

-189 ANEREIAQCIENG
+189 ENEKEIAQCIENG
-202 NFEKAD
+202 NFDKAD
-208 SLIHY
+208 SLIHQ
-213 CFDATGVLAR
+213 CFDVTDVLSR
-223 NLKNLERIERGIGQ
+223 NLKALDRIEQGISQ
-237 AKDVITDAN
+237 AKDVIADAN
-246 RSMAEVLKRQ
+246 RSMAKVLRRQ

-276 EKAGRY
+276 EKAGQY

-344 EQGKYIE
+344 EQGKYVE

-356 SIALGLNLNL
+356 SIALGLSLNL
-366 YGKNDLSTLRTI
+366 YGKKALLTLKLINNTAATLR
-378 NNIAVALKK
+378 K
-387 LGLLKQAL
+387 LGQLKQAL

-467 SSMGQYQEALDCFDR
+467 SGMGQYQEALDCFDR

-533 DAKSVVVANALAN
+533 DAKSVVVANALAD

-560 VDTALTVLI
+560 VDSALTVLI

-602 LQRALLIY
+602 LQRALLVY

-624 CYASLSDVELGLN
+624 CLASLSDVEWGLN
-637 RMDKA
+637 KMDKA
-642 VEYMN
+642 MEYMN

-652 SDSVNG
+652 SDSING
-658 DRINLL
+658 GCINLL
-664 KLTALHQK
+664 KLTALYQK

-695 SKQVTE
+695 SKQVAE

-734 ALDYALKAYRYKVK
+734 ALDYALKAYHYKVK

-764 LVMSGVL
+764 LVISGVL
-771 KQFGNAVSSEIAD
+771 KQLGNAVSSEIAD

>member
-1 MKRVFYILC
+1 MKHTLCILYFILH
-10 AIILQVSACMAQTQG
+10 AIACLAQNQSG
-25 GIVKTLGRPA
+25 MVKTLGRPA

-45 IRVMES
+45 VRIAEA

-58 KNGAFSLPMRKRE
+58 KDGAFSLPMNKKDGESFVIR
-71 GDPFTIQ
+71 
-78 QVQKTGYELNDKDVI
+78 QVQKAGYELNDRDLI

-101 AHPITIVMVSTKQL
+101 THPITIVMVSAKQL
-115 QAEKARIEK
+115 QAEKARIEN
-124 NAYAV
+124 NAYSV
-129 AEKNYKQQLAALEA
+129 AEKNYKKKLAALEA
-143 RLKNGTIDVKK
+143 QLKNGQIDAEN
-154 YHGQVKSLQSGF
+154 YNGQIRSLQGDF
-166 EKFQALI
+166 ERFQSLI
-173 DGLAEHY
+173 DGLSEHY
-180 AHIDYDDMD
+180 AHIDYDEMD
-189 ANEREIAQCIENG
+189 ENEKEIAQCIENG
-202 NFEKAD
+202 NFDKAD
-208 SLIHY
+208 SLIHQ
-213 CFDATGVLAR
+213 CFDVTDVLSR
-223 NLKNLERIERGIGQ
+223 NLKALDRIEQGISQ
-237 AKDVITDAN
+237 AKDVIADTN
-246 RSMAEVLKRQ
+246 RLMAEVLKRQ

-276 EKAGRY
+276 EKAEQY

-344 EQGKYIE
+344 EQGKYVE

-356 SIALGLNLNL
+356 SIALGLSLNL
-366 YGKNDLSTLRTI
+366 YGKKALLTLKLINNTAATLR
-378 NNIAVALKK
+378 K
-387 LGLLKQAL
+387 LGQLKQAL

-467 SSMGQYQEALDCFDR
+467 SGMGQYQEALDCFDR

-533 DAKSVVVANALAN
+533 DAKSVVVANALAD

-560 VDTALTVLI
+560 VDSALTVLI
-569 SQYGERQLDVAHAY
+569 SQYGERQLAVADAY

-652 SDSVNG
+652 NDSVNG

-695 SKQVTE
+695 SKQVAE
-701 LFGDK
+701 LFDDI

-734 ALDYALKAYRYKVK
+734 ALDYALKAYHYKVK

-764 LVMSGVL
+764 LVMSGAL

-784 IIKHNPQQVQNALS
+784 IIKNNPQQVQNALS

>member
-1 MKRVFYILC
+1 MKHTLCILYFILH
-10 AIILQVSACMAQTQG
+10 AIACLAQNQSG
-25 GIVKTLGRPA
+25 MVKTLGRPA

-45 IRVMES
+45 VRIAEA

-58 KNGAFSLPMRKRE
+58 KDGAFSLPMNKKDGESFVIR
-71 GDPFTIQ
+71 
-78 QVQKTGYELNDKDVI
+78 QVQKAGYELNDRDLI

-101 AHPITIVMVSTKQL
+101 THPITIVMVSAKQL
-115 QAEKARIEK
+115 QAEKARIEN
-124 NAYAV
+124 NAYSV
-129 AEKNYKQQLAALEA
+129 AEKNYKNKLAALEA
-143 RLKNGTIDVKK
+143 QLKNGQIDAEN
-154 YHGQVKSLQSGF
+154 YNGQIRSLQGDF
-166 EKFQALI
+166 ERFQSLI
-173 DGLAEHY
+173 DGLSEHY
-180 AHIDYDDMD
+180 AHIDYDEMD
-189 ANEREIAQCIENG
+189 ENEKEIAQCIENG
-202 NFEKAD
+202 NFDKAD
-208 SLIHY
+208 SLIHQ
-213 CFDATGVLAR
+213 CFDVTDVLSR
-223 NLKNLERIERGIGQ
+223 NLKALDRIEQGISQ
-237 AKDVITDAN
+237 AKDVIADTN
-246 RSMAEVLKRQ
+246 RLMAEVLKRQ

-276 EKAGRY
+276 EKAGQY

-344 EQGKYIE
+344 EQGKYVE
-351 AIKAD
+351 AIKVD
-356 SIALGLNLNL
+356 SIALGLSLNL
-366 YGKNDLSTLRTI
+366 YGKKALLTLKLINNTASTLR
-378 NNIAVALKK
+378 K
-387 LGLLKQAL
+387 LGQLKQAL

-467 SSMGQYQEALDCFDR
+467 SGMGQYQEALDCFDR

-533 DAKSVVVANALAN
+533 DAKSVVVANALAD

-560 VDTALTVLI
+560 VDSALTVLI
-569 SQYGERQLDVAHAY
+569 SQYGERQLAVADAY

-652 SDSVNG
+652 NDSVNG

-695 SKQVTE
+695 SKQVAE
-701 LFGDK
+701 LFGDI

-764 LVMSGVL
+764 LVMSGAL

-784 IIKHNPQQVQNALS
+784 IIKNNPQQVQNALS

>member
-1 MKRVFYILC
+1 MKHTLCILYFILH
-10 AIILQVSACMAQTQG
+10 AIACLAQNQSG
-25 GIVKTLGRPA
+25 MVKTLGRPA

-45 IRVMES
+45 VRIAEA

-58 KNGAFSLPMRKRE
+58 KDGAFSLPMNKKDGESFVIR
-71 GDPFTIQ
+71 
-78 QVQKTGYELNDKDVI
+78 QVQKAGYELNDRDLI

-101 AHPITIVMVSTKQL
+101 THPITIVMVSAKQL
-115 QAEKARIEK
+115 QAEKARIEN
-124 NAYAV
+124 NAYSV
-129 AEKNYKQQLAALEA
+129 AEKNYKNKLAALEEQ
-143 RLKNGTIDVKK
+143 LKNGQIDAEN
-154 YHGQVKSLQSGF
+154 YNGQIRSLQGDF
-166 EKFQALI
+166 ERFQSLI
-173 DGLAEHY
+173 DGLSEHY
-180 AHIDYDDMD
+180 AHIDYDEMD
-189 ANEREIAQCIENG
+189 ENEKEIAQCIENG
-202 NFEKAD
+202 NFDKAD
-208 SLIHY
+208 SLIHQ
-213 CFDATGVLAR
+213 CFDVTDVLSR
-223 NLKNLERIERGIGQ
+223 NLKALDRIEQGISQ
-237 AKDVITDAN
+237 AKDVIADTN
-246 RSMAEVLKRQ
+246 RLMAEVLKRQ

-276 EKAGRY
+276 EKAGQY

-344 EQGKYIE
+344 EQGKYVE

-356 SIALGLNLNL
+356 SIALGLSLNL
-366 YGKNDLSTLRTI
+366 YGKKALLTLKLINNTAATLR
-378 NNIAVALKK
+378 K
-387 LGLLKQAL
+387 LGQLKQAL

-467 SSMGQYQEALDCFDR
+467 SCMGQYQEALDCFDR

-533 DAKSVVVANALAN
+533 DAKSVVVANALAD

-560 VDTALTVLI
+560 VDSALTVLI
-569 SQYGERQLDVAHAY
+569 SQYGERQLAVADAY

-652 SDSVNG
+652 NDSVNG

-695 SKQVTE
+695 SKQVAE
-701 LFGDK
+701 LFGDI

-734 ALDYALKAYRYKVK
+734 ALDYALKAYHYKVK

-764 LVMSGVL
+764 LVMSGAL

-784 IIKHNPQQVQNALS
+784 IIKNNPQQVQNALS

>member
-1 MKRVFYILC
+1 MKRTLCILYFILH
-10 AIILQVSACMAQTQG
+10 AIACLAQNQSG
-25 GIVKTLGRPA
+25 MVKTLGRPA

-45 IRVMES
+45 VRIAEA

-58 KNGAFSLPMRKRE
+58 KDGAFSLPMNKKDGESFVIR
-71 GDPFTIQ
+71 
-78 QVQKTGYELNDKDVI
+78 QVQKAGYELNDRDLI

-101 AHPITIVMVSTKQL
+101 THPITIVMVSAKQL
-115 QAEKARIEK
+115 QAEKARIEN
-124 NAYAV
+124 NAYSV
-129 AEKNYKQQLAALEA
+129 AEKNYKNKLAALEA
-143 RLKNGTIDVKK
+143 QLKNGQIDAEN
-154 YHGQVKSLQSGF
+154 YNGQIRSLQGDF
-166 EKFQALI
+166 ERFQSLI
-173 DGLAEHY
+173 DGLSEHY
-180 AHIDYDDMD
+180 AHIDYDEMD
-189 ANEREIAQCIENG
+189 ENEKEIAQCIENG
-202 NFEKAD
+202 NFDKAD
-208 SLIHY
+208 SLIHQ
-213 CFDATGVLAR
+213 CFDVTDVLSR
-223 NLKNLERIERGIGQ
+223 NLKALDRIEQGISQ
-237 AKDVITDAN
+237 AKDVIADTN
-246 RSMAEVLKRQ
+246 RLMAEVLRRQ

-276 EKAGRY
+276 EKAGQY

-344 EQGKYIE
+344 EQGKYVE

-356 SIALGLNLNL
+356 SIALGLSLNL
-366 YGKNDLSTLRTI
+366 YGKKALLTLKLINNTAATLR
-378 NNIAVALKK
+378 K
-387 LGLLKQAL
+387 LGQLKQAL

-467 SSMGQYQEALDCFDR
+467 SGMGQYQEALDCFDR

-533 DAKSVVVANALAN
+533 DAKSVVVANALAD

-560 VDTALTVLI
+560 VDSALTVLI
-569 SQYGERQLDVAHAY
+569 SQYGERQLAVADAY

-642 VEYMN
+642 VEYMS

-652 SDSVNG
+652 NDSVNG
-658 DRINLL
+658 DKFNLL
-664 KLTALHQK
+664 KLTALYQK

-695 SKQVTE
+695 SKQVAE
-701 LFGDK
+701 LFGDI

-734 ALDYALKAYRYKVK
+734 ALDYALKAYHYKVK

-764 LVMSGVL
+764 LVISGVL
-771 KQFGNAVSSEIAD
+771 KQLGNAVSSEIAD

>member
-1 MKRVFYILC
+1 MKRTLYILYFILH
-10 AIILQVSACMAQTQG
+10 AIACLAQNQSG
-25 GIVKTLGRPA
+25 MVKTLGRPA

-45 IRVMES
+45 VRIAEA

-58 KNGAFSLPMRKRE
+58 KDGAFSLPMNKKDGESFVIR
-71 GDPFTIQ
+71 
-78 QVQKTGYELNDKDVI
+78 QVQKAGYELNDRDLI

-101 AHPITIVMVSTKQL
+101 THPITIVMVSVKQL
-115 QAEKARIEK
+115 QAEKARIEN
-124 NAYAV
+124 NAYSV
-129 AEKNYKQQLAALEA
+129 AEKNYKNKLAALEA
-143 RLKNGTIDVKK
+143 QLKNGQIDAEN
-154 YHGQVKSLQSGF
+154 YNGQIRSLQGDF
-166 EKFQALI
+166 ERFQSLI
-173 DGLAEHY
+173 DGLSEHY

-189 ANEREIAQCIENG
+189 ENEKEIAQCIENG
-202 NFEKAD
+202 NFDKAD
-208 SLIHY
+208 SLIHQ
-213 CFDATGVLAR
+213 CFDVTDVLSR
-223 NLKNLERIERGIGQ
+223 NLKALDRIEQGISQ
-237 AKDVITDAN
+237 AKDVIADAN
-246 RSMAEVLKRQ
+246 RSMAKVLRRQ

-276 EKAGRY
+276 EKAGQY

-344 EQGKYIE
+344 EQGKYVE

-356 SIALGLNLNL
+356 SIALGLSLNL
-366 YGKNDLSTLRTI
+366 YGKKALLTLKLINNTAATLR
-378 NNIAVALKK
+378 K
-387 LGLLKQAL
+387 LGQLKQAL

-467 SSMGQYQEALDCFDR
+467 SGMGQYQEALDCFDR

-533 DAKSVVVANALAN
+533 DAKSVVVANALAD

-560 VDTALTVLI
+560 VDSALTVLI

-602 LQRALLIY
+602 LQRALLVY

-624 CYASLSDVELGLN
+624 CLASLSDVEWGLN
-637 RMDKA
+637 KMDKA
-642 VEYMN
+642 MEYMN

-652 SDSVNG
+652 SDSING
-658 DRINLL
+658 GCINLL
-664 KLTALHQK
+664 KLTALYQK

-695 SKQVTE
+695 SKQVAE

-734 ALDYALKAYRYKVK
+734 ALDYALKAYHYKVK

-764 LVMSGVL
+764 LVMSGAL

-784 IIKHNPQQVQNALS
+784 IIKNNPQQVQNALS

>member
-1 MKRVFYILC
+1 MKHTLCILYFILH
-10 AIILQVSACMAQTQG
+10 AIACLAQNQSG
-25 GIVKTLGRPA
+25 MVRTLGRPA

-45 IRVMES
+45 VRIAEA

-58 KNGAFSLPMRKRE
+58 KDGAFSLPMNKKDGESFVIR
-71 GDPFTIQ
+71 
-78 QVQKTGYELNDKDVI
+78 QVQKAGYELNDRDLI

-101 AHPITIVMVSTKQL
+101 THPITIVMVSAKQL
-115 QAEKARIEK
+115 QAEKARIEN
-124 NAYAV
+124 NAYSV
-129 AEKNYKQQLAALEA
+129 AEKNYKNKLAALEA
-143 RLKNGTIDVKK
+143 QLKNGQIDAEK
-154 YHGQVKSLQSGF
+154 YNGQIRSLQGDF
-166 EKFQALI
+166 ERFQSLI
-173 DGLAEHY
+173 DGLSEHY
-180 AHIDYDDMD
+180 AHIDYDEMD
-189 ANEREIAQCIENG
+189 ENEKEIAQCIENG
-202 NFEKAD
+202 NFDKAD
-208 SLIHY
+208 SLIHQ
-213 CFDATGVLAR
+213 CFDVTDVLSR
-223 NLKNLERIERGIGQ
+223 NLKALDRIEQGISQ
-237 AKDVITDAN
+237 AKDVIADAN
-246 RSMAEVLKRQ
+246 RSMAKVLRRQ

-276 EKAGRY
+276 EKAGQY

-344 EQGKYIE
+344 EQGKYVE

-356 SIALGLNLNL
+356 SIALGLSLNL
-366 YGKNDLSTLRTI
+366 YGKKALLTLKLINNTAATLR
-378 NNIAVALKK
+378 K
-387 LGLLKQAL
+387 LGQLKQAL

-467 SSMGQYQEALDCFDR
+467 SGMGQYQEALDCFDR

-533 DAKSVVVANALAN
+533 DAKSVVVANALAD

-560 VDTALTVLI
+560 VDSALTVLI
-569 SQYGERQLDVAHAY
+569 SQYGERQLAVADAY

-602 LQRALLIY
+602 LQRALLVY

-652 SDSVNG
+652 NDSVNG

-664 KLTALHQK
+664 KLTALYQK

-695 SKQVTE
+695 SKQVAE
-701 LFGDK
+701 LFGDI

-734 ALDYALKAYRYKVK
+734 ALDYALKAYHYKVK

-764 LVMSGVL
+764 LVMSGAL

-784 IIKHNPQQVQNALS
+784 IIKNNPQQVQNALS

>member
-1 MKRVFYILC
+1 MKHTLCILYFILH
-10 AIILQVSACMAQTQG
+10 AIACLAQNQSG
-25 GIVKTLGRPA
+25 MVKTLGRPA

-45 IRVMES
+45 VRIAEA

-58 KNGAFSLPMRKRE
+58 KDGAFSLPMNKKDGESFVIR
-71 GDPFTIQ
+71 
-78 QVQKTGYELNDKDVI
+78 QVQKAGYELNDRDLI

-101 AHPITIVMVSTKQL
+101 THPITIVMVSAKQL
-115 QAEKARIEK
+115 QAEKARIEN
-124 NAYAV
+124 NAYSV
-129 AEKNYKQQLAALEA
+129 AEKNYKNKLAALEA
-143 RLKNGTIDVKK
+143 QLKNGQIDAEN
-154 YHGQVKSLQSGF
+154 YNGQIRSLQGDF
-166 EKFQALI
+166 ERFQSLI
-173 DGLAEHY
+173 DGLSEHY
-180 AHIDYDDMD
+180 AHIDYDEMD
-189 ANEREIAQCIENG
+189 ENEKEIAQCIENG
-202 NFEKAD
+202 NFDKAD
-208 SLIHY
+208 SLIHQ
-213 CFDATGVLAR
+213 CFDVTDVLSR
-223 NLKNLERIERGIGQ
+223 NLKALDRIEQGISQ
-237 AKDVITDAN
+237 AKDVIADTN
-246 RSMAEVLKRQ
+246 RLMAEVLKRQ

-276 EKAGRY
+276 EKAGQY

-344 EQGKYIE
+344 EQGKYVE

-356 SIALGLNLNL
+356 SIALGLSLNL
-366 YGKNDLSTLRTI
+366 YGKKALLTLKLINNTAATLR
-378 NNIAVALKK
+378 K
-387 LGLLKQAL
+387 LGQLKQAL

-467 SSMGQYQEALDCFDR
+467 SCMGQYQEALDCFDR

-533 DAKSVVVANALAN
+533 DAKSVVVANALAD

-560 VDTALTVLI
+560 VDSALTVLI
-569 SQYGERQLDVAHAY
+569 SQYGERQLAVADAY

-652 SDSVNG
+652 NDSVNG

-695 SKQVTE
+695 SKQVAE
-701 LFGDK
+701 LFGDI

-734 ALDYALKAYRYKVK
+734 ALDYALKAYHYKVK

-764 LVMSGVL
+764 LVMSGAL

-784 IIKHNPQQVQNALS
+784 IIKNNPQQVQNALS

>member
-1 MKRVFYILC
+1 MKHTLCILYFILH
-10 AIILQVSACMAQTQG
+10 AIACLAQNQSG
-25 GIVKTLGRPA
+25 MVKTLGRPA

-45 IRVMES
+45 VRIAEA

-58 KNGAFSLPMRKRE
+58 KDGAFSLPMNKKDGESFVIR
-71 GDPFTIQ
+71 
-78 QVQKTGYELNDKDVI
+78 QVQKAGYELNDRDLI
-93 GRKYAFSS
+93 GRNYAFSS
-101 AHPITIVMVSTKQL
+101 THPITIVMVSAKQL
-115 QAEKARIEK
+115 QAEKARIEN
-124 NAYAV
+124 NAYSV
-129 AEKNYKQQLAALEA
+129 AEKNYKNKLAALEA
-143 RLKNGTIDVKK
+143 QLKNGQIDAEN
-154 YHGQVKSLQSGF
+154 YNGQIRSLQGDF
-166 EKFQALI
+166 ERFQSLI
-173 DGLAEHY
+173 DGLSEHY
-180 AHIDYDDMD
+180 AHIDYDEMD
-189 ANEREIAQCIENG
+189 ENEKEIAQCIENG
-202 NFEKAD
+202 NFDKAD
-208 SLIHY
+208 SLIHQ
-213 CFDATGVLAR
+213 CFDVTDVLSR
-223 NLKNLERIERGIGQ
+223 NLKALDRIEQGISQ
-237 AKDVITDAN
+237 AKDVIADTN
-246 RSMAEVLKRQ
+246 RLMAEVLKRQ

-276 EKAGRY
+276 EKAEQY

-344 EQGKYIE
+344 EQGKYVE

-356 SIALGLNLNL
+356 SIALGLSLNL
-366 YGKNDLSTLRTI
+366 YGKKALLTLKLINNTAATLR
-378 NNIAVALKK
+378 K
-387 LGLLKQAL
+387 LGQLKQAL

-467 SSMGQYQEALDCFDR
+467 SGMGQYQEALDCFDR

-533 DAKSVVVANALAN
+533 DAKSVVVANALAD

-560 VDTALTVLI
+560 VDSALTVLI
-569 SQYGERQLDVAHAY
+569 SQYGERQLAVADAY

-652 SDSVNG
+652 NDSVNG

-695 SKQVTE
+695 SKQVAE
-701 LFGDK
+701 LFGDI

-734 ALDYALKAYRYKVK
+734 ALDYALKAYHYKVK

-764 LVMSGVL
+764 LVISGVL
-771 KQFGNAVSSEIAD
+771 KQLGNAVSSEIAD

>member
-1 MKRVFYILC
+1 MKHTLCILYFILH
-10 AIILQVSACMAQTQG
+10 AIACLAQNQSG
-25 GIVKTLGRPA
+25 MVKTLGRPA

-45 IRVMES
+45 VRIAEA

-58 KNGAFSLPMRKRE
+58 KDGAFSLPMNKKDGESFVIR
-71 GDPFTIQ
+71 
-78 QVQKTGYELNDKDVI
+78 QVQKAGYELNDRDLI

-101 AHPITIVMVSTKQL
+101 THPITIVMVSAKQL
-115 QAEKARIEK
+115 QAEKARIEN
-124 NAYAV
+124 NAYSV
-129 AEKNYKQQLAALEA
+129 AEKNYKNKLAALEA
-143 RLKNGTIDVKK
+143 QLKNGQIDAEN
-154 YHGQVKSLQSGF
+154 YNGQIRSLQGDF
-166 EKFQALI
+166 ERFQSLI
-173 DGLAEHY
+173 DGLSEHY
-180 AHIDYDDMD
+180 AHIDYDEMD
-189 ANEREIAQCIENG
+189 ENEKEIAQCIENG
-202 NFEKAD
+202 NFDKAD
-208 SLIHY
+208 SLIHQ
-213 CFDATGVLAR
+213 CFDVTDVLSR
-223 NLKNLERIERGIGQ
+223 NLKALDRIEQGISQ
-237 AKDVITDAN
+237 AKDVIADTN
-246 RSMAEVLKRQ
+246 RLMAEVLKRQ

-276 EKAGRY
+276 EKAGQY

-344 EQGKYIE
+344 EQGKYVE
-351 AIKAD
+351 AIKVD
-356 SIALGLNLNL
+356 SIALGLSLNL
-366 YGKNDLSTLRTI
+366 YGKKALLTLKLINNTASTLR
-378 NNIAVALKK
+378 K
-387 LGLLKQAL
+387 LGQLKQAL

-467 SSMGQYQEALDCFDR
+467 SGMGQYQEALDCFDR

-533 DAKSVVVANALAN
+533 DAKSVVVANALAD

-560 VDTALTVLI
+560 VDSALTVLI
-569 SQYGERQLDVAHAY
+569 SQYGERQLAVADAY

-652 SDSVNG
+652 NDSVNG

-695 SKQVTE
+695 SKQVAE
-701 LFGDK
+701 LFGDI

-734 ALDYALKAYRYKVK
+734 ALDYALKAYHYKVK

-764 LVMSGVL
+764 LVMSGAL

-784 IIKHNPQQVQNALS
+784 IIKNNPQQVQNALS

>member
-1 MKRVFYILC
+1 MKHTLCILYFILH
-10 AIILQVSACMAQTQG
+10 AIACLAQNQSG
-25 GIVKTLGRPA
+25 MVKTLGRPA

-45 IRVMES
+45 VRIAEA

-58 KNGAFSLPMRKRE
+58 KDGAFSLPMNKKDGESFVIR
-71 GDPFTIQ
+71 
-78 QVQKTGYELNDKDVI
+78 QVQKAGYELNDRDLI

-101 AHPITIVMVSTKQL
+101 THPITIVMVSAKQL
-115 QAEKARIEK
+115 QAEKARIEN
-124 NAYAV
+124 NAYSV
-129 AEKNYKQQLAALEA
+129 AEKNYKNKLAALEA
-143 RLKNGTIDVKK
+143 QLKNGQIDAEN
-154 YHGQVKSLQSGF
+154 YNGQIRSLQGDF
-166 EKFQALI
+166 ERFQSLI
-173 DGLAEHY
+173 DGLSEHY

-189 ANEREIAQCIENG
+189 ENEKEIAQCIENG
-202 NFEKAD
+202 NFDKAD
-208 SLIHY
+208 SLIHQ
-213 CFDATGVLAR
+213 CFDVTDVLSR
-223 NLKNLERIERGIGQ
+223 NLKALDRIEQGISQ
-237 AKDVITDAN
+237 AKDVIADTN
-246 RSMAEVLKRQ
+246 RLMAEVLRRQ

-276 EKAGRY
+276 EKAGQY

-344 EQGKYIE
+344 EQGKYVE

-356 SIALGLNLNL
+356 SIALGLSLNL
-366 YGKNDLSTLRTI
+366 YGKKALLTLKLINNTAATLR
-378 NNIAVALKK
+378 K
-387 LGLLKQAL
+387 LGQLKQAL

-467 SSMGQYQEALDCFDR
+467 SGMGQYQEALDCFDR

-533 DAKSVVVANALAN
+533 DAKSVVVANALAD

-560 VDTALTVLI
+560 VDSALTVLI

-642 VEYMN
+642 VEYMS

-652 SDSVNG
+652 NDSVNG
-658 DRINLL
+658 EKFNQL
-664 KLTALHQK
+664 KLTALYQK

-695 SKQVTE
+695 SKQVAE

-706 ISDFYLILSAITM
+706 ISGFYLILSAITM

-734 ALDYALKAYRYKVK
+734 ALDYALKAYHYKVK

-764 LVMSGVL
+764 LVISGVL
-771 KQFGNAVSSEIAD
+771 KQLGNAVSSEIAD
-784 IIKHNPQQVQNALS
+784 IIKNNPQQVQNALS

>member
-1 MKRVFYILC
+1 MKHTLCILYFILH
-10 AIILQVSACMAQTQG
+10 AIACLAQNQSG
-25 GIVKTLGRPA
+25 MVKTLGRPA

-45 IRVMES
+45 VRIAEA

-58 KNGAFSLPMRKRE
+58 KDGAFSLPMNKKDGESFVIR
-71 GDPFTIQ
+71 
-78 QVQKTGYELNDKDVI
+78 QVQKAGYELNDRDLI

-101 AHPITIVMVSTKQL
+101 THPITIVMVSAKQL
-115 QAEKARIEK
+115 QAEKARIEN
-124 NAYAV
+124 NAYSV
-129 AEKNYKQQLAALEA
+129 AEKNYKKKLAALEA
-143 RLKNGTIDVKK
+143 QLKNGQIDAEN
-154 YHGQVKSLQSGF
+154 YNGQIRSLQGDF
-166 EKFQALI
+166 ERFQSLI
-173 DGLAEHY
+173 DGLSEHY
-180 AHIDYDDMD
+180 AHIDYDEMD
-189 ANEREIAQCIENG
+189 ENEKEIAQCIENG
-202 NFEKAD
+202 NFDKAD
-208 SLIHY
+208 SLIHQ
-213 CFDATGVLAR
+213 CFDVTDVLSR
-223 NLKNLERIERGIGQ
+223 NLKALDRIEQGISQ
-237 AKDVITDAN
+237 AKDVIADTN
-246 RSMAEVLKRQ
+246 RLMAEVLKRQ
-256 AKDAEY
+256 TKDAEY

-276 EKAGRY
+276 EKAGQY

-344 EQGKYIE
+344 EQGKYVE

-356 SIALGLNLNL
+356 SIALGLSLNL
-366 YGKNDLSTLRTI
+366 YGKKALLTLKLINNTAATLR
-378 NNIAVALKK
+378 K
-387 LGLLKQAL
+387 LGQLKQAL

-467 SSMGQYQEALDCFDR
+467 SCMGQYQEALDCFDR

-533 DAKSVVVANALAN
+533 DAKSVVVANALAD

-560 VDTALTVLI
+560 VDSALTVLI
-569 SQYGERQLDVAHAY
+569 SQYGERQLAVADAY

-652 SDSVNG
+652 NDSVNG

-695 SKQVTE
+695 SKQVAE
-701 LFGDK
+701 LFGDI

-734 ALDYALKAYRYKVK
+734 ALDYALKAYHYKVK

-764 LVMSGVL
+764 LVMSGAL

-784 IIKHNPQQVQNALS
+784 IIKNNPQQVQNALS

>member
-1 MKRVFYILC
+1 MKHTLCILYFILH
-10 AIILQVSACMAQTQG
+10 AIACLAQNQSG
-25 GIVKTLGRPA
+25 MVKTLGRPA

-45 IRVMES
+45 VRIAEA

-58 KNGAFSLPMRKRE
+58 KDGAFSLPMNKKDGESFVIR
-71 GDPFTIQ
+71 
-78 QVQKTGYELNDKDVI
+78 QVQKAGYELNDRDLI

-101 AHPITIVMVSTKQL
+101 THPITIVMVSAKQL
-115 QAEKARIEK
+115 QAEKARIEN
-124 NAYAV
+124 NAYSV
-129 AEKNYKQQLAALEA
+129 AEKNYKNKLAALEA
-143 RLKNGTIDVKK
+143 QLKNGQIDAEN
-154 YHGQVKSLQSGF
+154 YNGQIRSLQGDF
-166 EKFQALI
+166 ERFQSLI
-173 DGLAEHY
+173 DGLSEHY
-180 AHIDYDDMD
+180 AHIDYDEMD
-189 ANEREIAQCIENG
+189 ENEKEIAQCIENG
-202 NFEKAD
+202 NFDKAD
-208 SLIHY
+208 SLIHQ
-213 CFDATGVLAR
+213 CFDVTDVLSR
-223 NLKNLERIERGIGQ
+223 NLKALDRIEQGISQ
-237 AKDVITDAN
+237 AKDVIADTN
-246 RSMAEVLKRQ
+246 RLMAEVLKRQ

-276 EKAGRY
+276 EKAGQY

-344 EQGKYIE
+344 EQGKYVE

-356 SIALGLNLNL
+356 SIALGLSLNL
-366 YGKNDLSTLRTI
+366 YGKKALLTLKLINNTAATLR
-378 NNIAVALKK
+378 K
-387 LGLLKQAL
+387 LGQLKQAL

-467 SSMGQYQEALDCFDR
+467 SGMGQYQEALDCFDR

-533 DAKSVVVANALAN
+533 DAKSVVVANALAD

-560 VDTALTVLI
+560 VDSALTVLI
-569 SQYGERQLDVAHAY
+569 SQYGERQLAVADAY

-652 SDSVNG
+652 NDSVNG

-695 SKQVTE
+695 SKQVAE
-701 LFGDK
+701 LFGDI

-734 ALDYALKAYRYKVK
+734 ALDYALKAYHYKVK

-764 LVMSGVL
+764 LVMSGAL

-784 IIKHNPQQVQNALS
+784 IIKNNPQQVQNALS

>member
-1 MKRVFYILC
+1 MKHTLCILYFILH
-10 AIILQVSACMAQTQG
+10 AIACLAQNQSG
-25 GIVKTLGRPA
+25 MVKTLGRPA

-45 IRVMES
+45 VRIAEA
-51 HNAVVSG
+51 HNAGGSG
-58 KNGAFSLPMRKRE
+58 KDGAFSLPMNKKDGESFVIR
-71 GDPFTIQ
+71 
-78 QVQKTGYELNDKDVI
+78 QVQKAGYELNDRDLI

-101 AHPITIVMVSTKQL
+101 THPITIVMVSAKQL
-115 QAEKARIEK
+115 QAEKARIEN
-124 NAYAV
+124 NAYSV
-129 AEKNYKQQLAALEA
+129 AEKNYKKKLAALEA
-143 RLKNGTIDVKK
+143 QLKNGQIDAEN
-154 YHGQVKSLQSGF
+154 YNGQIRSLQGDF
-166 EKFQALI
+166 ERFQSLI
-173 DGLAEHY
+173 DGLSEHY
-180 AHIDYDDMD
+180 AHIDYDEMD
-189 ANEREIAQCIENG
+189 ENEKEIAQCIENG
-202 NFEKAD
+202 NFDKAD
-208 SLIHY
+208 SLIHQ
-213 CFDATGVLAR
+213 CFDVTDVLSR
-223 NLKNLERIERGIGQ
+223 NLKALDRIEQGISQ
-237 AKDVITDAN
+237 AKDVIADTN
-246 RSMAEVLKRQ
+246 RLMAEVLRRQ

-344 EQGKYIE
+344 EQGKYVE

-356 SIALGLNLNL
+356 SIALGLSLNL
-366 YGKNDLSTLRTI
+366 YGKKALLTLKLINNTAATLR
-378 NNIAVALKK
+378 K
-387 LGLLKQAL
+387 LGQLKQAL

-467 SSMGQYQEALDCFDR
+467 SGMGQYQEALDCFDR

-533 DAKSVVVANALAN
+533 DAKSVVVANALAD

-560 VDTALTVLI
+560 VDSALTVLI
-569 SQYGERQLDVAHAY
+569 SQYGERQLAVADAY

-652 SDSVNG
+652 NDSVNG

-695 SKQVTE
+695 SKQVAE
-701 LFGDK
+701 LFGDI

-734 ALDYALKAYRYKVK
+734 ALDYALKAYHYKVK

-764 LVMSGVL
+764 LVMSGAL

-784 IIKHNPQQVQNALS
+784 IIKNNPQQVQNALS

>member
-1 MKRVFYILC
+1 MKHTLCILYFILH
-10 AIILQVSACMAQTQG
+10 AIACLAQNQSG
-25 GIVKTLGRPA
+25 MVKTLGRPA

-45 IRVMES
+45 VRIAEA

-58 KNGAFSLPMRKRE
+58 KDGAFSLPMNKKDGESFVIR
-71 GDPFTIQ
+71 
-78 QVQKTGYELNDKDVI
+78 QVQKAGYELNDRDLI

-101 AHPITIVMVSTKQL
+101 THPITIVMVSAKQL
-115 QAEKARIEK
+115 QAEKARIEN
-124 NAYAV
+124 NAYSV
-129 AEKNYKQQLAALEA
+129 AEKNYKNKLAALEA
-143 RLKNGTIDVKK
+143 QLKNGQIDAEN
-154 YHGQVKSLQSGF
+154 YNGQIRSLQGDF
-166 EKFQALI
+166 ERFQSLI
-173 DGLAEHY
+173 DGLSEHY
-180 AHIDYDDMD
+180 AHIDYDEMD
-189 ANEREIAQCIENG
+189 ENEKEIAQCIENG
-202 NFEKAD
+202 NFDKAD
-208 SLIHY
+208 SLIHQ
-213 CFDATGVLAR
+213 CFDVTDVLSR
-223 NLKNLERIERGIGQ
+223 NLKALDRIEQGISQ
-237 AKDVITDAN
+237 AKDVIADTN
-246 RSMAEVLKRQ
+246 RLMAEVLKRQ

-276 EKAGRY
+276 EKAGQY

-344 EQGKYIE
+344 EQGKYVE

-356 SIALGLNLNL
+356 SIALGLSLNL
-366 YGKNDLSTLRTI
+366 YGEKALLTLKLINNTAATLR
-378 NNIAVALKK
+378 K
-387 LGLLKQAL
+387 LGQLKQAL

-467 SSMGQYQEALDCFDR
+467 SGMGQYQEALDCFDR

-533 DAKSVVVANALAN
+533 DAKSVVVANALAD

-560 VDTALTVLI
+560 VDSALTVLI
-569 SQYGERQLDVAHAY
+569 SQYGERQLAVADAY

-652 SDSVNG
+652 NDSVNG

-695 SKQVTE
+695 SKQVAE
-701 LFGDK
+701 LFGDI

-734 ALDYALKAYRYKVK
+734 ALDYALKAYHYKVK

-764 LVMSGVL
+764 LVMSGAL

-784 IIKHNPQQVQNALS
+784 IIKNNPQQVQNALS

>member
-1 MKRVFYILC
+1 MKHTLCILYFILH
-10 AIILQVSACMAQTQG
+10 AIACLAQNQSG
-25 GIVKTLGRPA
+25 MVKTLGRPA

-45 IRVMES
+45 VRIAEA

-58 KNGAFSLPMRKRE
+58 KDGAFSLPMNKKDGESFVIR
-71 GDPFTIQ
+71 
-78 QVQKTGYELNDKDVI
+78 QVQKAGYELNDRDLI

-101 AHPITIVMVSTKQL
+101 THPITIVMVSAKQL
-115 QAEKARIEK
+115 QAEKARIEN
-124 NAYAV
+124 NAYSV
-129 AEKNYKQQLAALEA
+129 AEKNYKNKLAALEA
-143 RLKNGTIDVKK
+143 QLKNGQIDAEK
-154 YHGQVKSLQSGF
+154 YSGQIRSLQGDF
-166 EKFQALI
+166 ERFQSLI
-173 DGLAEHY
+173 DGLSEHY
-180 AHIDYDDMD
+180 AHIDYDEMD
-189 ANEREIAQCIENG
+189 ENEKEIAQCIENG
-202 NFEKAD
+202 NFDKAD
-208 SLIHY
+208 SLIHQ
-213 CFDATGVLAR
+213 CFDVTDVLSR
-223 NLKNLERIERGIGQ
+223 NLKALDRIEQGISQ
-237 AKDVITDAN
+237 AKDVIADTN
-246 RSMAEVLKRQ
+246 RLMAEVLRRQ

-276 EKAGRY
+276 EKAGQY

-344 EQGKYIE
+344 EQGKYVE

-356 SIALGLNLNL
+356 SIALGLSLNL
-366 YGKNDLSTLRTI
+366 YGKKALLTLKLINNTAATLR
-378 NNIAVALKK
+378 K
-387 LGLLKQAL
+387 LGQLKQAL

-467 SSMGQYQEALDCFDR
+467 SGMGQYQEALDCFDR

-533 DAKSVVVANALAN
+533 DAKSVVVANALAD

-560 VDTALTVLI
+560 VDSALTVLI
-569 SQYGERQLDVAHAY
+569 SQYGERQLAVADAY

-652 SDSVNG
+652 NDSVNG

-695 SKQVTE
+695 SKQVAE
-701 LFGDK
+701 LFGDI

-734 ALDYALKAYRYKVK
+734 ALDYALKAYHYKVK

-764 LVMSGVL
+764 LVMSGAL

-784 IIKHNPQQVQNALS
+784 IIKNNPQQVQNALS